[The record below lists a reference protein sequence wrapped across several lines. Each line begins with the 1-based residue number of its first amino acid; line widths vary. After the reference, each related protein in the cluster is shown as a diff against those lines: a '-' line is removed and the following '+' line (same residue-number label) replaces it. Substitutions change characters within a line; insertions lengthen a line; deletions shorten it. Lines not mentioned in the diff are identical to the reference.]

1 MLEKNDPQS
10 SYLLSAWQR
19 ICLIMK
25 GEFAPYLQQI
35 MPSIL
40 SQASL
45 KTTAGVQGMGEGDL
59 EEVMDELNKDT
70 KQKQGVMNDE
80 IEEKNTALEMLSV
93 FLEECPAACANFIEP
108 VSKVVLELVNF
119 SGSD

>member
-1 MLEKNDPQS
+1 
-10 SYLLSAWQR
+10 
-19 ICLIMK
+19 
-25 GEFAPYLQQI
+25 
-35 MPSIL
+35 
-40 SQASL
+40 
-45 KTTAGVQGMGEGDL
+45 MGEGDL

>member
-1 MLEKNDPQS
+1 
-10 SYLLSAWQR
+10 
-19 ICLIMK
+19 MK
-25 GEFAPYLQQI
+25 GDFAPYLQQI